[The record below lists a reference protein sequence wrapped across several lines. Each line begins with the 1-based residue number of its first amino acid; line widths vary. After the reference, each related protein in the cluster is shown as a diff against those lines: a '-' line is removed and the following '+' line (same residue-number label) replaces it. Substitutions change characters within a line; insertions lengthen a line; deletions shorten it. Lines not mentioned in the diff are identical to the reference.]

1 MVEEIETSVLDGD
14 VESNVSEIRDLEE
27 EVEGGDVDVE
37 RRERLVDLRHV
48 FREGEIVLLPSAC
61 VTEGNQAC

>member
-48 FREGEIVLLPSAC
+48 FREGEIVLLPSGC